1 MSWLQLVPQMIRAG
15 LDAFH
20 ALKMGPMTGVLKE
33 KDKKLKP
40 VPQTSQTRKMFGD
53 GFFANPMRAML

>member
-1 MSWLQLVPQMIRAG
+1 MSWLQLVPQMIREG
-15 LDAFH
+15 LDAFK
-20 ALKMGPMTGVLKE
+20 ALRAPSITGLN

-53 GFFANPMRAML
+53 GFFASPMRAML